1 MLHISVSQASEPKSN
16 DDVNSALLTSFS
28 CCCCCHRCRDGPA
41 GFPCALQERGTILTV
56 FIVCYALTS
65 FVGGYVSGGLY
76 ARMEGK
82 SWIQGMVLTA
92 SLFPGVVFGI
102 AFILNTIAIMYGSLA
117 AVPFG
122 YIVIVLLLWAF
133 LSFPLCIV
141 GTIIGRNWNSV
152 PNHPCRVKRIPS
164 PIPVKQWYLSP
175 LAIAAA
181 GGLLPFGSIFIE
193 MYFIFTSFWNY
204 KVYYVYGFMLLVFL
218 ILLIVTICVT
228 IVGTYFLLNAEN
240 YHWQWTSFGMAASTS
255 FYVFLYSVHYFL
267 FKTHMTGF
275 FQTCFYFG
283 YTAMFCIG
291 LGLMCGAV
299 GFWAASA
306 FVQKIYRNIKCD

>member
-1 MLHISVSQASEPKSN
+1 M
-16 DDVNSALLTSFS
+16 SALFS
-28 CCCCCHRCRDGPA
+28 A
-41 GFPCALQERGTILTV
+41 VAVQERGTILTA

-76 ARMEGK
+76 ARMEGGK
-82 SWIQGMVLTA
+82 SWVHCMTLTA
-92 SLFPGVVFGI
+92 CLFPGIVFGI
-102 AFILNTIAIMYGSLA
+102 AFVLNTIAIGYQSLA

-141 GTIIGRNWNSV
+141 GTIVGRNWNSV

-175 LAIAAA
+175 LAIAVA

-204 KVYYVYGFMLLVFL
+204 KVGAGGGAVGRRVKHHTGFPLMAL
-218 ILLIVTICVT
+218 IRSSCC
-228 IVGTYFLLNAEN
+228 
-240 YHWQWTSFGMAASTS
+240 STS
-255 FYVFLYSVHYFL
+255 F
-267 FKTHMTGF
+267 
-275 FQTCFYFG
+275 
-283 YTAMFCIG
+283 AP
-291 LGLMCGAV
+291 
-299 GFWAASA
+299 AS
-306 FVQKIYRNIKCD
+306 

>member
-1 MLHISVSQASEPKSN
+1 VSA
-16 DDVNSALLTSFS
+16 VAV
-28 CCCCCHRCRDGPA
+28 
-41 GFPCALQERGTILTV
+41 QERGTILTA

-76 ARMEGK
+76 ARMEGGK
-82 SWIQGMVLTA
+82 SWIHCMTLTA
-92 SLFPGVVFGI
+92 CLFPGIVFGI
-102 AFILNTIAIMYGSLA
+102 AFVLNTIAIGYQSLA

-141 GTIIGRNWNSV
+141 GTIVGRNWNSV

-175 LAIAAA
+175 LAIAVA

-204 KVYYVYGFMLLVFL
+204 KVGAGGGGCGVESQAPHGFSLDGADQKQLL
-218 ILLIVTICVT
+218 
-228 IVGTYFLLNAEN
+228 
-240 YHWQWTSFGMAASTS
+240 
-255 FYVFLYSVHYFL
+255 
-267 FKTHMTGF
+267 
-275 FQTCFYFG
+275 
-283 YTAMFCIG
+283 
-291 LGLMCGAV
+291 
-299 GFWAASA
+299 
-306 FVQKIYRNIKCD
+306 

>member
-1 MLHISVSQASEPKSN
+1 MRGVMGDSCMLVVTPSAAATLVLLCLSLCWPLSV
-16 DDVNSALLTSFS
+16 
-28 CCCCCHRCRDGPA
+28 
-41 GFPCALQERGTILTV
+41 LQERGTILTA

-76 ARMEGK
+76 ARMEGGK
-82 SWIQGMVLTA
+82 SWIQCMTLTA
-92 SLFPGVVFGI
+92 CLFPGIVFGI
-102 AFILNTIAIMYGSLA
+102 AFVLNTIAIGYHSLA

-141 GTIIGRNWNSV
+141 GTIVGRNWNSV
-152 PNHPCRVKRIPS
+152 PNYPCRVKRIPS

-204 KVYYVYGFMLLVFL
+204 KVYYVYGFFLLVFV
-218 ILLIVTICVT
+218 ILLIVTVCVT

-240 YHWQWTSFGMAASTS
+240 YHWPWTSFSMAASTAV
-255 FYVFLYSVHYFL
+255 YVFLYSVHYFL

-275 FQTCFYFG
+275 FQTAFYFG

-291 LGLMCGAV
+291 LGLMCGAL
-299 GFWAASA
+299 GYWGASV
-306 FVQKIYRNIKCD
+306 FVRTIFRNVKCD